1 MVSRLNDYDKIQE
14 SKKENFIRKMKEQV
28 DTYEKSIKIKDQY
41 KKIEVE
47 QNTRESIQNEIE
59 SKLQGISDFERIKT
73 RYVERKQMRENLL
86 LEIEFKKK
94 QKDILKLSEKELEK
108 STLEQTLWHLDN
120 RERKRSFH

>member
-47 QNTRESIQNEIE
+47 
-59 SKLQGISDFERIKT
+59 
-73 RYVERKQMRENLL
+73 
-86 LEIEFKKK
+86 
-94 QKDILKLSEKELEK
+94 
-108 STLEQTLWHLDN
+108 
-120 RERKRSFH
+120 